1 MTTAS
6 VLTVANTIAQQIGA
20 RAFFMMG
27 TRRKLGTSD
36 SLIFD
41 IRGSVRGNKVVVTL
55 DASDTY
61 TVQLFK
67 VRGLASRMVVEN
79 SGVYNDG
86 LRQVIEGMTGLDLS
100 L

>member
-1 MTTAS
+1 MTTTS
-6 VLTVANTIAQQIGA
+6 VLTVANTIAAQIGA

-27 TRRKLGTSD
+27 TRNKLGTAD

-41 IRGSVRGNKVVVTL
+41 LRGSARGNKIVVTL

-67 VRGLASRMVVEN
+67 TRGLSSRMVVEN

-86 LRQVIEGMTGLDLS
+86 LRQVIEGMTGLVLTF
-100 L
+100 